1 MSTGKL
7 FMVALTIPVVVFVL
21 ALVCGIAIG
30 VMPWPSCRCGI
41 HSVDGI

>member
-7 FMVALTIPVVVFVL
+7 FMVGLTIPVVVLVL

-30 VMPWPSCRCGI
+30 VMP
-41 HSVDGI
+41 

>member
-7 FMVALTIPVVVFVL
+7 FMVGLTFPAVVLVL

-30 VMPWPSCRCGI
+30 VMP
-41 HSVDGI
+41 